1 MPGEKEEAP
10 IDLRE
15 LAARVGADEAVKV
28 VLLGIYREEFGQ
40 KMPLL
45 KQAVAAG
52 DYESAWRLA
61 HGLKG
66 ASGNLS
72 LPGLFRLF
80 YELETAG
87 REGASAG
94 MPALI
99 EKIEQEYRRLE
110 EFLQAGRDS

>member
-1 MPGEKEEAP
+1 MSEKKNEAP
-10 IDLRE
+10 IDRRE
-15 LAARVGADEAVKV
+15 FAARIGADEAVAAE
-28 VLLGIYREEFGQ
+28 LIGIYREEFCQ

-45 KQAVAAG
+45 KQAVAAA
-52 DYESAWRLA
+52 DCESAWRLA

-80 YELETAG
+80 YELERAG
-87 REGASAG
+87 REGASAK

-99 EKIEQEYRRLE
+99 EEIEQEYRRLE
-110 EFLQAGRDS
+110 EYLQEGRDS

>member
-1 MPGEKEEAP
+1 MSGKKGEAP
-10 IDLRE
+10 IDRQE
-15 LAARVGADEAVKV
+15 LAARVGADEAVTAE
-28 VLLGIYREEFGQ
+28 LLGIYREEFSR
-40 KMPLL
+40 KMPLI

-52 DYESAWRLA
+52 DCESAWRLA

-80 YELETAG
+80 YELERAG
-87 REGASAG
+87 REGSSAK

-110 EFLQAGRDS
+110 EFLQEGRDS

>member
-1 MPGEKEEAP
+1 MPGKKEEAP

-15 LAARVGADEAVKV
+15 LAERVGADEALTAE
-28 VLLGIYREEFGQ
+28 LLGIYREEFGR

-52 DYESAWRLA
+52 DCESAWRLA

-80 YELETAG
+80 YELEKAG
-87 REGASAG
+87 REGSLAEL
-94 MPALI
+94 PALT
-99 EKIEQEYRRLE
+99 EKVEQEYRRLE
-110 EFLQAGRDS
+110 EFLKEDRGS

>member
-1 MPGEKEEAP
+1 MPVKKEEAP
-10 IDLRE
+10 IDFRE
-15 LAARVGADEAVKV
+15 LAARVGADEAVTAE
-28 VLLGIYREEFGQ
+28 LIGIYREEFGQ

-45 KQAVAAG
+45 KRAVAAA
-52 DYESAWRLA
+52 DCESAWRLA

-80 YELETAG
+80 YELERAG
-87 REGASAG
+87 REGSSAE

-99 EKIEQEYRRLE
+99 EEIEQEYRRLE
-110 EFLQAGRDS
+110 EFLREGRDS